1 MNSSR
6 TARRRDERAMVT
18 AEAALALPVLICVAF
33 LLSWAVLLV
42 GAKIQCGDAAR
53 EAARLLARG
62 ESGTDVEA
70 AVQQIAPDGAR
81 YTVQEQDDLVVVTVQ
96 VSVAADLPLLGSLT
110 GVELASHA
118 ASAVEAP

>member
-1 MNSSR
+1 M
-6 TARRRDERAMVT
+6 TATRPCHERDDRAMVT
-18 AEAALALPVLICVAF
+18 AEAAFALPVLICVAF
-33 LLSWAVLLV
+33 LLSWGVLLV
-42 GAKIQCGDAAR
+42 GAQIKCGDAAR

-62 ESGTDVEA
+62 DSAVVVEA

-81 YTVQEQDDLVVVTVQ
+81 YTVQEQDDLVVVTVE
-96 VSVAADLPLLGSLT
+96 VSVAADLPLVGSLT